1 VSHPLSVVAALGSAA
16 CFGLASAGQ
25 FAAVREA
32 PDRSNLDARL
42 LLDLA
47 RQRLWWLSAVG
58 EVLAVLL
65 QYQALRG
72 TSVAVVQALLVL
84 GLPVAVVVSTGLRL
98 PGRSLLGLALTTAG
112 VGVFAA
118 LQPVEAT
125 RHVATASLVAPCVV
139 AVVVAAL
146 ALRTP
151 PVLTG
156 LAAGVATGCGGVL
169 LAATAAEPLDRVLLR
184 PPLYAAAA
192 VGLLALQVAQSA
204 LRAPQVGP
212 PLAALTLGEP
222 ATAVALS
229 ALALHQR
236 PALPAAAVA
245 AAVLAA
251 LGVVLLELATPR
263 APAPSPQR

>member
-1 VSHPLSVVAALGSAA
+1 VSHPLSVAAALGSAC

-25 FAAVREA
+25 FAAVRAA

-47 RQRLWWLSAVG
+47 RQRLWWLAAAA

-65 QYQALRG
+65 QYSALRG

-118 LQPVEAT
+118 LQPTAEPGPVST
-125 RHVATASLVAPCVV
+125 RSLVAPVLV

-146 ALRTP
+146 AQRTP

-156 LAAGVATGCGGVL
+156 LAAGIATGCGGVL
-169 LAATAAEPLDRVLLR
+169 LAATAAQPLDRVLLR

-204 LRAPQVGP
+204 MRAPEVGP
-212 PLAALTLGEP
+212 PLAALTLAEP
-222 ATAVALS
+222 AVAVALS

-236 PALPAAAVA
+236 PALPLAAVA
-245 AAVLAA
+245 AAILAA

-263 APAPSPQR
+263 ATAAAP